1 MWPFNTKQTPVTD
14 VATDPKKRG
23 MYSHDLGPL
32 VPAKHFNVDFPQP
45 TGGAAMDESIGER
58 FPLKGTWG
66 GIPEAVGSWYA
77 AQSFIGYQYCAMIA
91 QHWLVDKACSM
102 PAKDAIRQGYA
113 VDCETP
119 EGMEEKA
126 ASLLANKASDMIGRV
141 DRRMGIKKTLREF
154 IQFGRVYGVR
164 VALFVV
170 ESTDPDYY
178 KTPFN
183 IDGVGHGMYK
193 GISQIDP
200 QWIVPQLAE
209 SNIND
214 PMGLGFYEPEF
225 YSVRGQMIHRS
236 HLCVYIPYPVVDFLK
251 ASYQFGGVSVPQRIY
266 ERVYASER
274 TANEAPILAMTK
286 RLVSFQASEGADMAQ
301 VRDNLGQMVEMR
313 DNQGVYAHGPGESF
327 TSMDTTL
334 ADMDALI
341 MTQYQL
347 DAAICEV
354 PATKLLGTSP
364 KGFGASGEYEE
375 ASYREFLEGIQQDV
389 QPLLERH
396 HELVM
401 KSEVAPKLGVA
412 PMIVDMQWAALDSP
426 TAAEF
431 AAIELQKAQTA
442 QIYVTLGAIDAMD
455 VRAKLQADKDSD
467 FFNLADIEEEEV
479 EPEGAA
485 DPLAEPVATP
495 EETPLT

>member
-1 MWPFNTKQTPVTD
+1 MGWFSKDKPKEELTEIE
-14 VATDPKKRG
+14 PKKRG
-23 MYSHDLGPL
+23 MYSADLGPL
-32 VPAKHFNVDFPQP
+32 VPAKHFKVEFPQP

-58 FPLKGTWG
+58 FPIKGSWG
-66 GIPEAVGSWYA
+66 GIPEAVGGWYA
-77 AQSFIGYQYCAMIA
+77 AQSFIGYQYCAMLA
-91 QHWLVDKACSM
+91 QHWLIDKACSM

-126 ASLLANKASDMIGRV
+126 ASKLANDAANLIEKI
-141 DRRMGIKKTLREF
+141 DRRMSINRSMREF

-178 KTPFN
+178 KLPFN
-183 IDGVGHGMYK
+183 IDGVGPGMYK

-209 SNIND
+209 SNINN
-214 PMGLGFYEPEF
+214 PMGMGFYEPEF
-225 YSVRGQMIHRS
+225 YMVREQMIHRS
-236 HLCVYIPYPVVDFLK
+236 HLVVYIPYPVVDFLK
-251 ASYQFGGVSVPQRIY
+251 ATYQFGGVSVPQRIY

-274 TANEAPILAMTK
+274 TANEAPTLAMTK
-286 RLVSFQASEGADMAQ
+286 RMNTFQASDGADLDLVRENMAQ
-301 VRDNLGQMVEMR
+301 AAELRDN
-313 DNQGVYAHGPGESF
+313 HGILVHGAGEAWGTTE
-327 TSMDTTL
+327 TSL
-334 ADMDALI
+334 ADFDALI
-341 MTQYQL
+341 MTQFQL

-375 ASYREFLEGIQQDV
+375 SSYREFLEGIQQDV

-396 HELVM
+396 HQLVM
-401 KSEVAPKLGVA
+401 KSEVAPKLGVE
-412 PMIVDMQWAALDSP
+412 PMEVTMQWAALDSP

-431 AAIELQKAQTA
+431 ADIELKKAQTA
-442 QIYVTLGAIDAMD
+442 QIYAALGAIDGMD
-455 VRAKLQADKDSD
+455 IRKKLQADKDSD
-467 FFNLADIEEEEV
+467 FFNLADIEEEPVEGDEV
-479 EPEGAA
+479 DTLTGLPPVEDPPAA
-485 DPLAEPVATP
+485 V
-495 EETPLT
+495 

>member
-1 MWPFNTKQTPVTD
+1 MWPFSKTEPVA
-14 VATDPKKRG
+14 ATDADPKPKKRG

-32 VPAKHFNVDFPQP
+32 VPAKHFEVEFPQP
-45 TGGAAMDESIGER
+45 QGGAAMDESIGER
-58 FPLKGTWG
+58 FPLKGSWG
-66 GIPEAVGSWYA
+66 GIPEAIGGWYA
-77 AQSFIGYQYCAMIA
+77 AQSFIGYQYCAMLA
-91 QHWLVDKACSM
+91 QHWLIDKACSM

-126 ASLLANKASDMIGRV
+126 ASKLANDAV
-141 DRRMGIKKTLREF
+141 DLIYKIDRKMCINRTMREF
-154 IQFGRVYGVR
+154 IQFGRVYGIR

-170 ESTDPDYY
+170 ESTDPEYY
-178 KTPFN
+178 KLPFN
-183 IDGVGHGMYK
+183 IDGVGPGMYK

-214 PMGLGFYEPEF
+214 PMSMGFYEPEF
-225 YSVRGQMIHRS
+225 YSVRGTEIHRS
-236 HLCVYIPYPVVDFLK
+236 HLVVYIPYPVVDFLK
-251 ASYQFGGVSVPQRIY
+251 ATYQFGGISVPQRIY

-274 TANEAPILAMTK
+274 TANEAPALAMTK
-286 RLVSFQASEGADMAQ
+286 RMNTFQASEGADLDAVRENMA
-301 VRDNLGQMVEMR
+301 VAAELRDNH
-313 DNQGVYAHGPGESF
+313 GVLVHGPGEAWGTTE
-327 TSMDTTL
+327 TSL
-334 ADMDALI
+334 ADFDALI

-396 HELVM
+396 HQLVM
-401 KSEVAPKLGVA
+401 KSIVAPKMGID
-412 PMIVDMQWAALDSP
+412 PMEVSVQWAALDSP
-426 TAAEF
+426 TALEF
-431 AAIELQKAQTA
+431 SQIELNKANAAKLYYDMQ
-442 QIYVTLGAIDAMD
+442 AIDGTD
-455 VRAKLQADKDSD
+455 IRKKLQADKDSD
-467 FFNLADIEEEEV
+467 FFNLADIEEEPEV
-479 EPEGAA
+479 DALTG
-485 DPLAEPVATP
+485 LPVAS
-495 EETPLT
+495 ETPAAI

>member
-14 VATDPKKRG
+14 AATEPKKRG
-23 MYSHDLGPL
+23 MYSHDLGSL
-32 VPAKHFNVDFPQP
+32 VPSKHFKVEFPQP

-58 FPLKGTWG
+58 FPLKGSWG
-66 GIPEAVGSWYA
+66 GIPEAIGSWYA
-77 AQSFIGYQYCAMIA
+77 AQSFIGYQYCAMLA
-91 QHWLVDKACSM
+91 QHWLIDKACSM

-119 EGMEEKA
+119 SDMDEKA
-126 ASLLANKASDMIGRV
+126 ASKLANDAADMIDKI
-141 DRRMGIKKTLREF
+141 DRRMRINRTMREF

-170 ESTDPDYY
+170 ESTEPDYY
-178 KTPFN
+178 KLPFN
-183 IDGVGHGMYK
+183 IDGVGPGMYK

-214 PMGLGFYEPEF
+214 PMSMGFYEPEF
-225 YSVRGQMIHRS
+225 YSVRGTEIHRS
-236 HLCVYIPYPVVDFLK
+236 HLVVYIPYPVVDFLK
-251 ASYQFGGVSVPQRIY
+251 ATYQFGGVSVPQRIY

-274 TANEAPILAMTK
+274 TANEAPTLAMTK
-286 RLVSFQASEGADMAQ
+286 RMNTFQASAGADLDV
-301 VRDNLGQMVEMR
+301 VRDNMAQAAELR
-313 DNQGVYAHGPGESF
+313 DNHGILVHGEGEAWGTTE
-327 TSMDTTL
+327 TSL
-334 ADMDALI
+334 ADFDALI

-396 HELVM
+396 HQLVM
-401 KSEVAPKLGVA
+401 KSIVAPKLGVA
-412 PMIVDMQWAALDSP
+412 PMEVSMQWAALDSP

-431 AAIELQKAQTA
+431 ADIELKKAQTA
-442 QIYVTLGAIDAMD
+442 QIYVAMQAIDGMD
-455 VRAKLQADKDSD
+455 VRKKLQQDKDSD
-467 FFNLADIEEEEV
+467 YFNLADIEEDPVEEI
-479 EPEGAA
+479 
-485 DPLAEPVATP
+485 DPLTGLPKAVDPPPTAV
-495 EETPLT
+495 

>member
-1 MWPFNTKQTPVTD
+1 MWPFSSKQTS
-14 VATDPKKRG
+14 ATDAETEPKKRG
-23 MYSHDLGPL
+23 MYSADLGPL
-32 VPAKHFNVDFPQP
+32 VKPKHFSIEFPQP
-45 TGGAAMDESIGER
+45 KGGAAMDESVGES
-58 FPLKGTWG
+58 FPLKGSWG
-66 GIPEAVGSWYA
+66 GIPEAIGSWYA
-77 AQSFIGYQYCAMIA
+77 AQSFIGYQYCAMLA
-91 QHWLVDKACSM
+91 QHWLIDKACSM

-119 EGMEEKA
+119 ADMDEKA
-126 ASLLANKASDMIGRV
+126 ASKLANDAVDMIDKI
-141 DRRMGIKKTLREF
+141 DRRMCINRTMREF

-170 ESTDPDYY
+170 ESTDPEYY
-178 KTPFN
+178 RLPFN
-183 IDGVGHGMYK
+183 IDGVGPGMYK

-214 PMGLGFYEPEF
+214 PMSMGFYEPEF
-225 YSVRGQMIHRS
+225 YSVRGTEIHRS
-236 HLCVYIPYPVVDFLK
+236 HLVVYIPYPVVDFLK
-251 ASYQFGGVSVPQRIY
+251 ATYQFGGVSVPQRIY

-274 TANEAPILAMTK
+274 TANEAPTLAMTK
-286 RLVSFQASEGADMAQ
+286 RMNTFTAAEGADMAQ
-301 VRDNLGQMVEMR
+301 VKENMAVAAEMR
-313 DNQGVYAHGPGESF
+313 DNHGVLCGGPGELWGQID
-327 TSMDTTL
+327 TSL
-334 ADMDALI
+334 ADMDSLI

-396 HELVM
+396 HQLVM
-401 KSEVAPKLGVA
+401 KSIVAPKLGVA
-412 PMIVDMQWAALDSP
+412 PMEVSMQWAALDSP

-442 QIYVTLGAIDAMD
+442 EIYVRLQAIDGMD
-455 VRAKLQADKDSD
+455 IRRKLQADKDSD
-467 FFNLADIEEEEV
+467 FFNLADIEEKPVEGEEV
-479 EPEGAA
+479 
-485 DPLAEPVATP
+485 DPLTGLPPASDPQNPA
-495 EETPLT
+495 

>member
-1 MWPFNTKQTPVTD
+1 MWPFSSKQTPVTD
-14 VATDPKKRG
+14 AEAKPKKRG
-23 MYSHDLGPL
+23 MYSADLGPL
-32 VPAKHFNVDFPQP
+32 VPAKHFKVEFPQP

-58 FPLKGTWG
+58 FPLKGSWG
-66 GIPEAVGSWYA
+66 GIPEAIGGWYA
-77 AQSFIGYQYCAMIA
+77 AQSFIGYQYCAMLA
-91 QHWLVDKACSM
+91 QHWLIDKACSM

-126 ASLLANKASDMIGRV
+126 ASKLANDAASLIEKI
-141 DRRMGIKKTLREF
+141 DRRMCINRSMREF
-154 IQFGRVYGVR
+154 VQFGRVYGVR

-178 KTPFN
+178 KLPFN
-183 IDGVGHGMYK
+183 IDGVGPGMYK

-209 SNIND
+209 SNINN
-214 PMGLGFYEPEF
+214 PMGMGFYEPEF
-225 YSVRGQMIHRS
+225 YMVRDQMIHRS
-236 HLCVYIPYPVVDFLK
+236 HLVVYIPYPVVDFLK
-251 ASYQFGGVSVPQRIY
+251 ATYQFGGVSVPQRIY

-274 TANEAPILAMTK
+274 TANEAPALAMTK
-286 RLVSFQASEGADMAQ
+286 RLVTFQAAEGADMDEVRQ
-301 VRDNLGQMVEMR
+301 NLGRMVELRDN
-313 DNQGVYAHGPGESF
+313 DGVYAHGPGESF
-327 TSMDTTL
+327 TAMDTTL
-334 ADMDALI
+334 ADFDALI

-375 ASYREFLEGIQQDV
+375 SSYREFLEGIQQDV

-396 HELVM
+396 HQLIM

-412 PMIVDMQWAALDSP
+412 PMEVSMQWAALDSP
-426 TAAEF
+426 TATEF
-431 AAIELQKAQTA
+431 ADIELKKAQTA
-442 QIYVTLGAIDAMD
+442 QIYAALGAIDGMD
-455 VRAKLQADKDSD
+455 IRKKLQADKDSD
-467 FFNLADIEEEEV
+467 FFNLADIEEDPIEGGEVDPVTGLPTIEE
-479 EPEGAA
+479 PKNPA
-485 DPLAEPVATP
+485 
-495 EETPLT
+495 

>member
-1 MWPFNTKQTPVTD
+1 MGWFSKDKPKEEL
-14 VATDPKKRG
+14 AEAKPKKRG
-23 MYSHDLGPL
+23 MYSADLGPL
-32 VPAKHFNVDFPQP
+32 VPAKHFKVDFPQP
-45 TGGAAMDESIGER
+45 KGSAAMDESIGER
-58 FPLKGTWG
+58 FPLKGSWG
-66 GIPEAVGSWYA
+66 GIPEAVGGWYA
-77 AQSFIGYQYCAMIA
+77 AQSFIGYQYCAMLA
-91 QHWLVDKACSM
+91 QHWLIDKACSM

-126 ASLLANKASDMIGRV
+126 ASKLANDAANLIEKI
-141 DRRMGIKKTLREF
+141 DRSMCVNRSMREF

-178 KTPFN
+178 KLPFN
-183 IDGVGHGMYK
+183 IDGVGPGMYK

-209 SNIND
+209 SNINN
-214 PMGLGFYEPEF
+214 PMGMGFYEPEF
-225 YSVRGQMIHRS
+225 YMVRDQMIHRS
-236 HLCVYIPYPVVDFLK
+236 HLVVYIPYPVVDFLK
-251 ASYQFGGVSVPQRIY
+251 ATYQFGGVSVPQRIY

-274 TANEAPILAMTK
+274 TANEAPTLAMTK
-286 RLVSFQASEGADMAQ
+286 RMNTFQASEGADMDQ
-301 VRDNLGQMVEMR
+301 VRENVAQMAEMR
-313 DNQGVYAHGPGESF
+313 DNHGVLVHGQGEAFGSLD
-327 TSMDTTL
+327 TSL

-375 ASYREFLEGIQQDV
+375 SSYREFLEGIQQDV

-396 HELVM
+396 HQLVM
-401 KSEVAPKLGVA
+401 KSEVAPKLKVE
-412 PMIVDMQWAALDSP
+412 PMEVTMQWAALDSP
-426 TAAEF
+426 TAVEF
-431 AAIELQKAQTA
+431 ADIELKKAQTA
-442 QIYVTLGAIDAMD
+442 QIYAALGAIDGMD
-455 VRAKLQADKDSD
+455 IRKKLQADKDSD
-467 FFNLADIEEEEV
+467 FFNLADIEDDPVEEGDVDPPV
-479 EPEGAA
+479 EDPPAA
-485 DPLAEPVATP
+485 V
-495 EETPLT
+495 

>member
-1 MWPFNTKQTPVTD
+1 MWPFKKQTPVTD
-14 VATDPKKRG
+14 SEEPKKRG

-32 VPAKHFNVDFPQP
+32 VKPDHFKVEFPQP
-45 TGGAAMDESIGER
+45 SGGAAMDESIGER

-119 EGMEEKA
+119 DGMEEKA
-126 ASLLANKASDMIGRV
+126 ASALANRAVDLIERA
-141 DRRMGIKKTLREF
+141 DRRMGINRTMREF

-164 VALFVV
+164 IALFVV
-170 ESTDPDYY
+170 ESTEPDYY
-178 KTPFN
+178 KLPFN
-183 IDGVGHGMYK
+183 IDGVGPGMYK

-214 PMGLGFYEPEF
+214 PMSMGFYEPEF
-225 YSVRGQMIHRS
+225 YMVRDKMIHRS
-236 HLCVYIPYPVVDFLK
+236 HLAIYIPYPVVDFLK
-251 ASYQFGGVSVPQRIY
+251 ATYQFGGVSVPQRIY

-286 RLVSFQASEGADMAQ
+286 RMNTFQASEGADLDKVRENMAEAAEL
-301 VRDNLGQMVEMR
+301 RDN
-313 DNQGVYAHGPGESF
+313 HGILVFGAGEAWGTTD
-327 TSMDTTL
+327 TSL

-375 ASYREFLEGIQQDV
+375 ASYRETLEGIQQDV

-401 KSEVAPKLGVA
+401 KSEVAPKLSID
-412 PMIVDMQWAALDSP
+412 PMPVSLQWAALDSP

-442 QIYVTLGAIDAMD
+442 QIYVAMQAIDGQD
-455 VRAKLQADKDSD
+455 VRRKLQQDKDSD
-467 FFNLADIEEEEV
+467 FFNLADVEEDDEQDVV
-479 EPEGAA
+479 EGDDPSMELPPAEQQPEA
-485 DPLAEPVATP
+485 L
-495 EETPLT
+495 